1 MTSQS
6 PDQDRNNRHARRVH
20 ISMVE
25 AHGSHHRQA
34 VAARCANRYVV
45 LVRHFFGR
53 FFDTE
58 AMSPQGEAE
67 THVIQ
72 TLGLLAAPNAFLVLV
87 FRPFDFVGW
96 PLVSVRAFVLF
107 FSTIIIGFVMVFK
120 WNLLFPDRLDYLV
133 LGALPVR
140 RPAVFAAKFSVLGLF
155 AGIFLA
161 AVNAFGI
168 LFWPVVDSRP
178 GLLQTIW
185 AHAAAVLAGGLF
197 MVLSMASIQAL
208 LAVLC
213 GARTFRRASVIVQ
226 TLFMTVLVT
235 ILLLSPLITANVRG
249 LVRSQSRLLYCL
261 PLFWFLGLYE
271 DLRPAV
277 KQPTVLL
284 KLGHFAVQALWYAAG
299 AFFLTYLLGYRR
311 HMRAIVEA
319 PDLHRSN
326 PGRVRTWIGRIA
338 GGVLLR
344 HPAQRAV
351 FHFISQTITRSAK
364 HRLFLATYGG
374 VGVAM
379 AIITF
384 GSGEAGLLRLPLM
397 LSFVLVSGLRAA
409 FNFPAE
415 LRANWMFQISE
426 GNASQCLAATRKWI
440 VLCGILPLFG
450 LLAPVEFINF
460 PSSAALFHLAF
471 GIALSVLLMEILFL
485 GFRKVPFTCSY
496 LPGKVNLVG
505 LGTIYVFGFTAYS
518 QKMAEVE
525 FWLAGMPE
533 AAAGFF
539 IAVAGIIA
547 ALAWWSKRAVA
558 DAEGIDYEDI
568 GDPVVRTL
576 DLSPM

>member
-1 MTSQS
+1 M
-6 PDQDRNNRHARRVH
+6 DHN
-20 ISMVE
+20 
-25 AHGSHHRQA
+25 RQA
-34 VAARCANRYVV
+34 AAARSANRYVV
-45 LVRHFFGR
+45 LARHFFNR

-58 AMSPQGEAE
+58 ALSPQGEAE
-67 THVIQ
+67 TNVIQ

-87 FRPFDFVGW
+87 FRPLDLVGW

-120 WNLLFPDRLDYLV
+120 WNLLFPDRLDYLI
-133 LGALPVR
+133 LGSLPVR
-140 RPAVFAAKFSVLGLF
+140 RPAVFAGKFSALGLF

-161 AVNAFGI
+161 VVNAFGI
-168 LFWPVVDSRP
+168 LFWPAVDSRP

-185 AHAAAVLAGGLF
+185 AHGAAVLAGGLF

-208 LAVLC
+208 LAVIF
-213 GARTFRRASVIVQ
+213 GARAFRRASVIVQ
-226 TLFMTVLVT
+226 TVFMTALVT
-235 ILLLSPLITANVRG
+235 LLLLSPLITANVRG
-249 LVRSQSRLLYCL
+249 LVRSDSRLLYWC

-271 DLRPAV
+271 CLRPAV

-284 KLGHFAVQALWYAAG
+284 QLGHFAIQALWYAAG

-326 PGRVRTWIGRIA
+326 PGRVRTWMERVAGRA
-338 GGVLLR
+338 LLR
-344 HPAQRAV
+344 HPVERGV

-374 VGVAM
+374 IGVAM
-379 AIITF
+379 AVITF
-384 GSGEAGLLRLPLM
+384 GSGQAGLLRLPLM

-415 LRANWMFQISE
+415 LRANWMFQIGE
-426 GNASQCLAATRKWI
+426 GNAVECLSATRKWI

-450 LLAPVEFINF
+450 LLAPMEFVCF
-460 PSSAALFHLAF
+460 PWTTSLFHLAF
-471 GIALSVLLMEILFL
+471 GITLSVLLMDILFF

-496 LPGKVNLVG
+496 LPGKINLVG

-525 FWLAGMPE
+525 SWLAGMPE
-533 AAAGFF
+533 AAIAFF
-539 IAVAGIIA
+539 AAVAGIIA
-547 ALAWWSKRAVA
+547 LLGWCRERAFA
-558 DAEGIDYEDI
+558 DAEGIDYEDA

-576 DLSPM
+576 DLTPM